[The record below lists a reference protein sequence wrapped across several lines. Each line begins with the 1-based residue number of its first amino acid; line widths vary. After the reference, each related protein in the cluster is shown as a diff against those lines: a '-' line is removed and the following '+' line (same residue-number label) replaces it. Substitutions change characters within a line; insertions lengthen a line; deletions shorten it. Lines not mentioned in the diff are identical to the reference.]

1 MPQFEPKR
9 LKNLSILKSF
19 QKEKKKRTSRKQFF
33 KFNVMAQVYSLKAQE
48 AKARELGQPG
58 LHN

>member
-9 LKNLSILKSF
+9 LKNLRASR
-19 QKEKKKRTSRKQFF
+19 KEKKRTSRKQFF
-33 KFNVMAQVYSLKAQE
+33 KFRVMAQVFSLKAQE
-48 AKARELGQPG
+48 AEARELGQPG